1 MRAIFLAIALTA
13 LIAAP
18 TMGCETT
25 DNGGRTDVPAYGAQ
39 IDKLLPESQLSRAD
53 LDKVMTLRAQIK
65 DALAAGQRRAAY
77 EAETQAMSILGYK
90 RIATR
95 CGPGESSWR
104 KIDKEEGGT
113 LAEASPIS

>member
-1 MRAIFLAIALTA
+1 MGTDRVGHNYVGNWRDVLALLRLDWPGSISV
-13 LIAAP
+13 
-18 TMGCETT
+18 
-25 DNGGRTDVPAYGAQ
+25 GGRYR
-39 IDKLLPESQLSRAD
+39 LFQLSRAD

-113 LAEASPIS
+113 FAEASPIS